1 MGDTRK
7 SRDWK
12 ATASRA
18 ASITASVL
26 IFGGIAAGIVLGV
39 PVLQDRLAQRTH
51 ASAVRVDFEW
61 PKLASAQQPPQHTSP
76 HPRPDGTP
84 ITTQTWVPTSIQ
96 DELMAVAHTAVES
109 ASDPFSQKGL
119 RRVAEDLE
127 KTGWFET
134 IDAVTRRRDRDGVAS
149 IHIAATWRIPAA
161 VVRMGDH
168 DFLVSWK
175 GRVMPV
181 AYPKGGSPKVVLL
194 NAQQQPELTSGMPT
208 HGQTWPGV
216 DVKAALELLAVI
228 ESRPWA
234 AQIRAIDLAQYFA
247 KRQLALVTT
256 RNSRIIWGGG
266 PSDTIPGE
274 VATDIKLA
282 RIEALAARF
291 EGRIDAGHR
300 LVEVFGPITT
310 VDNSASADPIPATP
324 PAPTSGKK
332 TNVAQVPQPR

>member
-12 ATASRA
+12 AAASRA

-61 PKLASAQQPPQHTSP
+61 PKLAATEQPPQQT
-76 HPRPDGTP
+76 RPPADAAP

-127 KTGWFET
+127 KSGWFES
-134 IDAVTRRRDRDGVAS
+134 IDAVTRRRDRDGVAC
-149 IHIAATWRIPAA
+149 IHITATWRIPAA

-175 GRVMPV
+175 G
-181 AYPKGGSPKVVLL
+181 GSPKVVLL
-194 NAQQQPELTSGMPT
+194 NAQQQPELTAGMPT

-216 DVKAALELLAVI
+216 DVRAALELLAVI

-234 AQIRAIDLAQYFA
+234 AQIRAIDLSQYFA

-274 VATDIKLA
+274 VASDIKLA

-310 VDNSASADPIPATP
+310 VDNSASADPIPAPT